1 MAWVAGYGD
10 MIRNRLPYPP
20 RRLRLG
26 SGLSPAQA
34 AAEFLFSRRQ
44 EGRVAERAAVAAEAF
59 KAGQF
64 GLLARRHF
72 QKFAKARR
80 NSEKRPH
87 FDKRIVSSSS
97 GDGCRAASRN
107 GEYRE

>member
-1 MAWVAGYGD
+1 

-44 EGRVAERAAVAAEAF
+44 EGRAAERAAVAAEAF

-87 FDKRIVSSSS
+87 FDKRIVPSSQMSAHARPFPFARF
-97 GDGCRAASRN
+97 GAEPGAH
-107 GEYRE
+107 GIEG